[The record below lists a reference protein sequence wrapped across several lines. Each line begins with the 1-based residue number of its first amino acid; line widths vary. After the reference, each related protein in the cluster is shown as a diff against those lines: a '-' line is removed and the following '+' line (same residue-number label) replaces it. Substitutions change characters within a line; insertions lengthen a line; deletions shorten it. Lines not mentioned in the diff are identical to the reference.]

1 MLKIINTILTVILI
15 TAASCSSSEDNGNF
29 KFGKGMFRYKMS
41 DSTGKA
47 LVDGIITVKTNV
59 NGEITG
65 TLLVTKNY
73 VTDFPG
79 YFSMS
84 NEFSGNINS
93 AEKKVFINTNP
104 RIADSNVFW
113 NMDLLSNSVAGE
125 WRYSVFRG
133 NTTTGKVKISKY

>member
-1 MLKIINTILTVILI
+1 MLKILNLLLAAVIF
-15 TAASCSSSEDNGNF
+15 TALSCSSSEDAENF
-29 KFGKGMFRYKMS
+29 KFGKGKYRYKMS

-47 LVDGIITVKTNV
+47 LIDGIITVKTYE

-73 VTDFPG
+73 VNDFPG
-79 YFSMS
+79 YTSMS
-84 NEFSGNINS
+84 NEFSGNVNLP
-93 AEKKVFINTNP
+93 EKKVFINTNP

-113 NMDLLSNSVAGE
+113 NMDIKTSGLSGE

-133 NTTTGKVKISKY
+133 KTSTGKVKIMKY

>member
-1 MLKIINTILTVILI
+1 MIKILNVVLTIVMLIVLG
-15 TAASCSSSEDNGNF
+15 CSSSEDTENF
-29 KFGKGMFRYKMS
+29 KFGKGKYRYKMS

-47 LVDGIITVKTNV
+47 LIEGIITVKTYV

-73 VTDFPG
+73 VPDFPG
-79 YFSMS
+79 YSSMS

-93 AEKKVFINTNP
+93 TEKKVFINTNP

-133 NTTTGKVKISKY
+133 NSTSGKIKITKY